1 MAYAFRLAFGRAAFT
16 MSDTP
21 LPDRGAHGYEVYARG
36 MEASAPD
43 KAKLLPWVRPGTI
56 ADLGCGTGTVLELLA
71 RAYPQ
76 SRLVAVDMSAEMLG
90 RCRARLGD
98 PSLQLHFQHR
108 AGATPQLT
116 VISGDISER
125 QLEPESVDTI
135 VLCSIMHE
143 VFSYKGYDYEPVRA
157 TLVQAQRA
165 LKPGGRVIVRD
176 GVKPRQQDAVY
187 LTFLRD
193 GIRAKFERF
202 AREFGSGEIT
212 WRPDGERVR
221 VARRDAF
228 EFLSKYIY
236 DTNWAHEVRE
246 HFGVFTLDGWSS
258 ELELAGFHVVHRESY
273 LLDYLRTAHYERDV
287 RLEVK
292 LDGSYVAGEYPHST
306 MLIVGE
312 KQGLRSLG

>member
-1 MAYAFRLAFGRAAFT
+1 MAYALRFASGRASFT

-71 RAYPQ
+71 RAYPE
-76 SRLVAVDMSAEMLG
+76 SRLVAIDMSAEMLG
-90 RCRARLGD
+90 RCRARFPG
-98 PSLQLHFQHR
+98 
-108 AGATPQLT
+108 LT

-176 GVKPRQQDAVY
+176 GVKPAKQDAVY
-187 LTFLRD
+187 LSFLRE

-236 DTNWAHEVRE
+236 ETNWAHEVRE
-246 HFGVFTLDGWSS
+246 HFGVFTLDGWSA
-258 ELELAGFHVVHRESY
+258 ELEIAGFHVVHRESY
-273 LLDYLRTAHYERDV
+273 LLDYLRTTHYERDV

-292 LDGSYVAGEYPHST
+292 VDGAYVADEYPHST

-312 KQGLRSLG
+312 KPGLRAV